1 MDQVTIQYQTSQG
14 VWINVQHTF
23 NESVSILSVVRS
35 VQNAYPNC
43 RIRAVDSSGRVVD
56 IFN

>member
-23 NESVSILSVVRS
+23 NESTNILGVVNSIR
-35 VQNAYPNC
+35 NTYPHN
-43 RIRAVDSSGRVVD
+43 RIRAVDSNGRVVD